1 MIKDPKASSA
11 PYYCHQCMKS
21 FTTRG
26 SYGRHIRSRCKG
38 PSNVM
43 VNEVKSQSKLA
54 AMTAKIPLSEP
65 GKDSTLKKELDS
77 LL

>member
-1 MIKDPKASSA
+1 VEV
-11 PYYCHQCMKS
+11 Y
-21 FTTRG
+21 
-26 SYGRHIRSRCKG
+26 
-38 PSNVM
+38 
-43 VNEVKSQSKLA
+43 EVKSQSKLA